1 MTGTI
6 LDKII
11 DAKRIRIEESK
22 RTTNL
27 DKLKMLCNGRERIAS
42 NRFHEALADT
52 SRLNIIAEFKRSS
65 PSKGVIS
72 GERDPAQTAL
82 AYQAG
87 GAAAI
92 SVLTEEDFFDGSL
105 DDLCSVRSAV
115 EIPVLRKD
123 FIVDAYQIY
132 ESAASGADA
141 ILLIV
146 AALSQSD
153 LIELY
158 SLAQSVGLDVLVEV
172 HDRNELERAIEIDAK
187 LIGVNNRN
195 LKTFEVNIDV
205 SRELIRSKP
214 EGALMIAESG
224 LQTAAELNELR
235 ELGFSGFLIGET
247 LMRSGD
253 PERELREFSGNGQ
266 R

>member
-6 LDKII
+6 LDEII
-11 DAKRIRIEESK
+11 NAKRIRIEESK
-22 RTTNL
+22 RKTNL
-27 DKLKMLCNGRERIAS
+27 DTLKTRCNGRERIAS
-42 NRFHEALADT
+42 NRFYEALADT
-52 SRLNIIAEFKRSS
+52 SRLNIIAEFKRAS

-72 GERDPAQTAL
+72 GRDPNDTAL
-82 AYQAG
+82 AYQTG

-105 DDLCSVRSAV
+105 DDICAVRSAV

-146 AALSQSD
+146 AALSQRD
-153 LIELY
+153 LIELH
-158 SLAQSVGLDVLVEV
+158 SLAQSVGLDILVEV
-172 HDRNELERAIEIDAK
+172 HDRNELDSAIEIDAK

-205 SRELIRSKP
+205 SRDLIRSKP
-214 EGALMIAESG
+214 AGALMIAESG
-224 LQTAAELNELR
+224 LQTSAELNELR

-247 LMRSGD
+247 FMRSGD
-253 PERELREFSGNGQ
+253 PEKVLREFSGHGH